1 MITQFVFVGHHKERL
16 LESIRALRTLP
27 VEKIVLFVGDRDLPG
42 EDKVRKVA
50 EDLKKELKVIWDVE
64 IAEID
69 KKNVIRAVTQL
80 ISAINC
86 EKREGKDVVINA
98 SGSLRT
104 LAIAGYIAACVT
116 RSRIFTSIP
125 KYDEKG
131 EEVGIEEII
140 EIPTLPIDFPSE
152 ELMEIVEAINGGVD
166 SLDELVFRLNP
177 NIKKGSEE
185 FQKERSRISH
195 HLSKLE
201 RLGLIK
207 KDKFG
212 RNVKI
217 RLTPLGRFLA
227 GVKTP

>member
-131 EEVGIEEII
+131 EEIGIEEII

-207 KDKFG
+207 KAKLG

-227 GVKTP
+227 GVRTP

>member
-1 MITQFVFVGHHKERL
+1 VITQFVFVGHHKERL

-50 EDLKKELKVIWDVE
+50 EDLKKELEVIWDVE
-64 IAEID
+64 IAEIN
-69 KKNVIRAVTQL
+69 KKDVIRAVTQL
-80 ISAINC
+80 ISAINR
-86 EKREGKDVVINA
+86 EKREGKEVVINA

-140 EIPTLPIDFPSE
+140 EIPTLPTDFPSE

-217 RLTPLGRFLA
+217 KLTPLGRFLA

>member
-27 VEKIVLFVGDRDLPG
+27 VEKITLFVGSRDLPG

-50 EDLKKELKVIWDVE
+50 EDLKKELEVIWEVK

-80 ISAINC
+80 ISAINR
-86 EKREGKDVVINA
+86 EKREGRKVVINA

-104 LAIAGYIAACVT
+104 LAIAGYIASCVT
-116 RSRIFTSIP
+116 NSRIFTSIP
-125 KYDEKG
+125 KYNEEG
-131 EEVGIEEII
+131 EEIGIEEIVEVPI
-140 EIPTLPIDFPSE
+140 LPVYFPSDE
-152 ELMEIVEAINGGVD
+152 QMEIVEAIDGSVN
-166 SLDELVFRLNP
+166 SLDDLVLRLNP
-177 NIKKGSEE
+177 NVKKGSNE

-207 KDKFG
+207 KTKFG

-217 RLTPLGRFLA
+217 ELTPLGCFLA
-227 GVKTP
+227 GVKQ

>member
-50 EDLKKELKVIWDVE
+50 EDLKKELEVIWDVE
-64 IAEID
+64 IAEIN
-69 KKNVIRAVTQL
+69 KKDVIRAVTQL
-80 ISAINC
+80 ISAINR
-86 EKREGKDVVINA
+86 EKREGKEVVINA

-140 EIPTLPIDFPSE
+140 EIPTLPTDFPSE

-217 RLTPLGRFLA
+217 KLTPLGRFLA

>member
-27 VEKIVLFVGDRDLPG
+27 IEKIVLFVGDRDLPG

-50 EDLKKELKVIWDVE
+50 QELKKELEVIWEVE

-80 ISAINC
+80 ISAINR
-86 EKREGKDVVINA
+86 EKKEGREVVINA

-104 LAIAGYIAACVT
+104 LAIAGYIASCVT
-116 RSRIFTSIP
+116 KSRIFTSIP
-125 KYDEKG
+125 KYDERG
-131 EEVGIEEII
+131 EEIGIEEII

-152 ELMEIVEAINGGVD
+152 EQMEIVEAINGGVN

-177 NIKKGSEE
+177 NIEKSSEE
-185 FQKERSRISH
+185 FQKERSRVSH

-207 KDKFG
+207 KAKFG
-212 RNVKI
+212 RNVRI
-217 RLTPLGRFLA
+217 ELTPLGRFLA
-227 GVKTP
+227 GVRTP